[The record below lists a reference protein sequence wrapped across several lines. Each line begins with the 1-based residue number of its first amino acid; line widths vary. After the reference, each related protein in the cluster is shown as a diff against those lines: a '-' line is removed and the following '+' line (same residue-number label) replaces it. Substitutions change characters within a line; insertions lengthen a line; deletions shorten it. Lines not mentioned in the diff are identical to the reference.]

1 MCPLANQSA
10 GPIPT
15 HKTQGGSELPV
26 KFVRLLSGAV
36 AYTII
41 LLEVYSGAIQG
52 PLWWVLPGGLV
63 LSLLIAIQ
71 LQAES
76 GPDDRVNPLVSVA
89 QWVGTL
95 GLAFGASYV
104 ANYFGRD
111 MIPCEL
117 LKLEGWTGPAEI
129 ARQCALS

>member
-1 MCPLANQSA
+1 M
-10 GPIPT
+10 
-15 HKTQGGSELPV
+15 

-71 LQAES
+71 LQYDA
-76 GPDDRVNPLVSVA
+76 GAGADDRSNPLINVA

-95 GLAFGASYV
+95 ALAFGASYV
-104 ANYFGRD
+104 ANYFGRE

-117 LKLEGWTGPAEI
+117 LKLDGWTGPADI
-129 ARQCALS
+129 VRQCGR

>member
-1 MCPLANQSA
+1 M
-10 GPIPT
+10 
-15 HKTQGGSELPV
+15 
-26 KFVRLLSGAV
+26 KFVKLLSGAV
-36 AYTII
+36 AYTVI

-71 LQAES
+71 LQFENPAIADNR
-76 GPDDRVNPLVSVA
+76 PNPLLNIA
-89 QWVGTL
+89 QWVGTV
-95 GLAFGASYV
+95 GLAVGASYV

-117 LKLEGWTGPAEI
+117 LKLEGWSAPASI
-129 ARQCALS
+129 MASCGT